1 MKYIFFLLF
10 IFSSSAFG
18 CSCSGSTIEDS
29 FKTSDAIF
37 IGKVIAVDSTKYDFS
52 SNKVFAYTF
61 EIEKDF
67 KRELPKQNSKK
78 YYTTI
83 YTPLGSFFGGCGMS
97 FNLNE
102 SYLVYG
108 YRTSL
113 GVDTG
118 ICTRTDVLNNV
129 SENELNQLE
138 KLKKEFLA
146 SNEIILP
153 PYVNDDLEV
162 LSKKFDLYQLTA
174 ERKEKLYWIG
184 LGVLGILFIVSLIFN
199 FRKK

>member
-1 MKYIFFLLF
+1 MKYLFFLLF
-10 IFSSSAFG
+10 ILSSFVFG
-18 CSCSGSTIEDS
+18 CSCTSSSIKDS
-29 FKTSDAIF
+29 FTRSDAIF
-37 IGKVIAVDSTKYDFS
+37 IGKVIAVDSTKYDYS

-67 KRELPKQNSKK
+67 KRELPKQNLKK

-83 YTPLGSFFGGCGMS
+83 YTPLGSLFGGCGMS

-129 SENELNQLE
+129 SENEIIQLE

-153 PYVNDDLEV
+153 PFENDDLQV
-162 LSKKFDLYQLTA
+162 LSKGFDLYQLTA
-174 ERKEKLYWIG
+174 ERKEKYYWIG
-184 LGVLGILFIVSLIFN
+184 LSVLGVLLMISLLFH
-199 FRKK
+199 FRRK

>member
-1 MKYIFFLLF
+1 MKYIFFLLL

-18 CSCSGSTIEDS
+18 CSCSRSTIEDS
-29 FKTSDAIF
+29 FKRSDAIY

-52 SNKVFAYTF
+52 SNLVYAYTF
-61 EIEKDF
+61 EIEQDF
-67 KRELPKQNSKK
+67 KRELPKENSEK

-83 YTPLGSFFGGCGMS
+83 YTPLGSLFGGCGMT
-97 FNLNE
+97 FQLNE

-113 GVDTG
+113 GVDTD
-118 ICTRTDVLNNV
+118 ICTRTDVLKDV
-129 SENELNQLE
+129 SKNEINELE

-153 PYVNDDLEV
+153 SFENDDLQV
-162 LSKKFDLYQLTA
+162 LSKEFELYQLTA
-174 ERKEKLYWIG
+174 ERKEKFYWIG
-184 LGVLGILFIVSLIFN
+184 LSVLGILLMVSLIIN
-199 FRKK
+199 FRRK